1 MRGDGSDASQG
12 GHSSKGAAVADRTPP
27 GKSGAEAAARSSGTQ
42 EVQPSPIDQLE
53 IGAIVNGKYRINSIL
68 GRGSMGV
75 VTECEHIELRER
87 VALKFLLT
95 RGNVAGEDFRVRFMR
110 EAQLSAKLKGLHIA
124 RVVDVGVWLESLPY
138 MVMEYLEGTDLAH
151 VLRAAGRLP
160 ADLALEYTVQICE
173 GVAEAH
179 ALGVV
184 HRDLK
189 PSNVFVTQQADGSDL
204 IKILDFGVSKWDV
217 PDRDAGEGT
226 QAGLILGSPKYMAPE
241 QMFTASKV
249 DARADIWSIGA
260 VLYQMITGRPPYDFP
275 TFAQTFAELASDRPP
290 PGVCALA
297 PEVSPELEGVI
308 LQCFQRT
315 PDKRVQSV
323 AELAGAL
330 LEAVGSPHA
339 AATRARIESILAS
352 RASRDASLAGQSSSS
367 RIRVAQHEQPI
378 PAWLRSS
385 TTSVGSAMASSSSM
399 RKAEEARR
407 AGGNRKLAAIGV
419 VAIGGALFAAFAGPS
434 LLKDAPPVEVHPATA
449 VALPAAAT
457 ALADALPSAEPETSA
472 SSATTGAASFLA
484 GVPGGS
490 ADPPSTES
498 HSTTHAAFV
507 HVHAPPPPRVVA
519 SAAAPLP
526 PSPQKPAEAVKKNCD
541 PPYVLSADGVKTY
554 KPECF

>member
-12 GHSSKGAAVADRTPP
+12 GHP
-27 GKSGAEAAARSSGTQ
+27 SGADAAARSSGTQ
-42 EVQPSPIDQLE
+42 EVQPIDRLE
-53 IGAIVNGKYRINSIL
+53 LGAIVNGKYRIDSIL

-75 VTECEHIELRER
+75 VAECEHVELRER

-95 RGNVAGEDFRVRFMR
+95 RGNVAGEDFRVRFTR

-124 RVVDVGVWLESLPY
+124 RVVDVGVWLDSLPY

-151 VLRAAGRLP
+151 VLRAGRLP
-160 ADLALEYTVQICE
+160 LDLALEYTLQICE

-217 PDRDAGEGT
+217 PDREAGEGT

-260 VLYQMITGRPPYDFP
+260 VLYQMVTGRPPYDFP

-290 PGVCALA
+290 PGVCALV
-297 PEVSPELEGVI
+297 PEVSPQLEEVI
-308 LQCFQRT
+308 LRCFQRT
-315 PDKRVQSV
+315 PEKRVQSV

-339 AATRARIESILAS
+339 AATRGRIESILAS
-352 RASRDASLAGQSSSS
+352 RTNRDSSLAGQSSSS
-367 RIRVAQHEQPI
+367 RIRVAQHDSPT

-385 TTSVGSAMASSSSM
+385 AMTAASAMATSSSM
-399 RKAEEARR
+399 RRAEDGRR

-419 VAIGGALFAAFAGPS
+419 VAVGAVLFAAFAGPS
-434 LLKDAPPVEVHPATA
+434 LLRDAPPADVHPAA
-449 VALPAAAT
+449 ASSLPPAAT
-457 ALADALPSAEPETSA
+457 AQAEQLPSAEPEASA
-472 SSATTGAASFLA
+472 SSATTGTSFLA

-490 ADPPSTES
+490 VEPPATDSRS
-498 HSTTHAAFV
+498 AAHPAFV
-507 HVHAPPPPRVVA
+507 HVHASSPPRP
-519 SAAAPLP
+519 APITPAQLP
-526 PSPQKPAEAVKKNCD
+526 TSPQKPVEAVKKNCD
-541 PPYVLSADGVKTY
+541 PPYALSADGVKTY